1 MQVDLVS
8 CDVMVSVEDEGVAIG
23 TSVGQPYPAS
33 GTTIGIEWQQLF
45 AAGRWVPLRLCAD
58 RFDARLNRKDPAFTN
73 IWKIVVQNTDPLG
86 GAIFRTT
93 VQVDIL
99 TDRVVRIV
107 ILPVPAPVI

>member
-8 CDVMVSVEDEGVAIG
+8 CDVTVTVEAKGDAVE

-33 GTTIGIEWQQLF
+33 GTTIGGDWQPLYNN
-45 AAGRWVPLRLCAD
+45 GRAVPLRLCAD
-58 RFDARLNRKDPAFTN
+58 RDDVLQDSKAPAFTN

-86 GAIFRTT
+86 AIFRTA

-99 TDRVVRIV
+99 TDGVVRIV

>member
-45 AAGRWVPLRLCAD
+45 AAGR
-58 RFDARLNRKDPAFTN
+58 
-73 IWKIVVQNTDPLG
+73 
-86 GAIFRTT
+86 
-93 VQVDIL
+93 
-99 TDRVVRIV
+99 
-107 ILPVPAPVI
+107 